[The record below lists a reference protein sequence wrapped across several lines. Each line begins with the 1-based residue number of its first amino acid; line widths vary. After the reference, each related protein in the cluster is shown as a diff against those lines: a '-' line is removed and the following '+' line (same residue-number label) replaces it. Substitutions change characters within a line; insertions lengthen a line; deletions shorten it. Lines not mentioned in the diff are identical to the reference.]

1 MGAIVYSMKHIDILF
16 DKELYED
23 KAVHG
28 AAEAFETFTRISVSD
43 EKSHYRLK
51 LASLED
57 GDEASI
63 IVGEIMNFVLA
74 RTVELRAK

>member
-1 MGAIVYSMKHIDILF
+1 MKIIDILF

-23 KAVHG
+23 KAVRG
-28 AAEAFETFTRISVSD
+28 AAEAFRTFTRISVSD
-43 EKSHYRLK
+43 EDAHYRLK

-57 GDEASI
+57 ENEASI
-63 IVGEIMNFVLA
+63 IIGEIMNFVLA

>member
-1 MGAIVYSMKHIDILF
+1 MVYYPHMKNFDIFF

-28 AAEAFETFTRISVSD
+28 AAEAFGTFARISVSD
-43 EKSHYRLK
+43 EDSRYRLK
-51 LASLED
+51 LVSLENEE
-57 GDEASI
+57 EASI

-74 RTVELRAK
+74 RTVELRAR